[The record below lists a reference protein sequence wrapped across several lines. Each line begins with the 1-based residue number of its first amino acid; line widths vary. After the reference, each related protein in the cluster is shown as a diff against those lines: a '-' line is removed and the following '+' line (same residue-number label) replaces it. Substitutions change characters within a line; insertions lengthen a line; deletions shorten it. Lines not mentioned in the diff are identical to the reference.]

1 MEMPAGRGK
10 GFNVRV
16 TPDEL
21 KEWEWGA
28 KAFAEETST
37 DPNVSAFL
45 RAAAK
50 EKIKRMRAERQG
62 LAPAEPVSKKKVG
75 R

>member
-1 MEMPAGRGK
+1 MEMPAGRAK
-10 GFNVRV
+10 GFSIRV
-16 TPDEL
+16 TEDEL
-21 KEWEWGA
+21 REWEWGA

-50 EKIKRMRAERQG
+50 EKIKRLRDDRKER
-62 LAPAEPVSKKKVG
+62 K
-75 R
+75 